1 MGFLAAFVRVYVL
14 RSSSKLHPQRV
25 PVRHAAPSSRF
36 RPTSSAIVGDVVY
49 ILCRHLP
56 FPLHHGVRIP
66 VASQS
71 HIGHRCGGTIDL
83 LPLWST
89 HSRSLVVSPRRPAWK
104 SNEGALISSHT
115 QIVNMRTLR
124 PLHSFVFVL
133 PHSPYVWIVS
143 MGRRGRREA
152 QQILTVIQHTHTQSR
167 RFFFFIVVQYKN
179 IIIICLKLSNLGL
192 GLGQVRVGH
201 R

>member
-36 RPTSSAIVGDVVY
+36 RPTSSANCCRRCCVVC
-49 ILCRHLP
+49 I
-56 FPLHHGVRIP
+56 
-66 VASQS
+66 S
-71 HIGHRCGGTIDL
+71 

-89 HSRSLVVSPRRPAWK
+89 DSRSLVVSNRRPAWK

-124 PLHSFVFVL
+124 PLDSFVFVL

-152 QQILTVIQHTHTQSR
+152 QQILTVIQHTHTVKAS
-167 RFFFFIVVQYKN
+167 FLHCCTTKN